1 MYFCKNNI
9 IDKFLIIRLMGWK
22 DYFYF
27 EKRDKNSIILLLI
40 LIVMSAII
48 YVLLQNNTHY
58 INPEQELI
66 YQNEFNSLQGELSDK
81 KQNPAY
87 HTTKLI
93 YGKTIE
99 LNKSDT
105 TELKKIPGIGSV
117 FANRIVKYR
126 NSLGGYVSAEQLKEV
141 WGIDEELYN
150 KIQMYLTVESNPQ
163 KLKVNKLGL
172 DQLKSHPYINY
183 KQAKVIIDLRE
194 RKRNL
199 TSINRLALLEEFTQ
213 EDIERLKP
221 YLSFD

>member
-48 YVLLQNNTHY
+48 YVLLQTNTHY

-66 YQNEFNSLQGELSDK
+66 YQNEFNSLQGELSNK
-81 KQNPAY
+81 EQNSTY
-87 HTTKLI
+87 HTAKLKP
-93 YGKTIE
+93 GTTIE

-150 KIQMYLTVESNPQ
+150 KIQTYVTVEGKPNE
-163 KLKVNKLGL
+163 LKVNKLGF

-199 TSINRLALLEEFTQ
+199 TSINRLALLEEFSQ
-213 EDIERLKP
+213 DDIERLKP